1 MTNIKGNTEQ
11 IKKAEEAENLF
22 KRVLNGTNLMEITA
36 LCDIYT
42 AFSNIINTCQIVNIL
57 PQERMAKIDYLV
69 KALQEMS
76 NKMSPECHLTCGK
89 KCKWVYFY
97 KYTVEY
103 IDLGTVKE
111 VAILDGRRHRNNI
124 TRWLARELNEEE
136 DAIAQLGENE
146 RDSGKKK
153 K

>member
-1 MTNIKGNTEQ
+1 
-11 IKKAEEAENLF
+11 
-22 KRVLNGTNLMEITA
+22 
-36 LCDIYT
+36 
-42 AFSNIINTCQIVNIL
+42 
-57 PQERMAKIDYLV
+57 MAKIDYLV

-89 KCKWVYFY
+89 KCKWVYFH
-97 KYTVEY
+97 KYAVEY
-103 IDLGTVKE
+103 IYLGTVKE

-146 RDSGKKK
+146 RDSGKRKEVVYTVIEK
-153 K
+153 SALLIEYLVDAFQNGQHQIYHKDDREILSYIDTITNL